1 MTKRPMP
8 REKRKD
14 SQQQKK
20 IVAAEITEATVHS
33 KVSTPPQTAP
43 EAKAPV
49 RPKSPQPKP
58 LTAKPVTAKAAP
70 GKPLAT
76 KPVMATSAPAKPLA
90 ARPSA
95 AKPSAAKPAT
105 AKPVV
110 AKLTVPKTP
119 PAPAPQD
126 PAPERVAETP
136 AARTLAAKTPL
147 ATVAARALVSA
158 AAPDEAA
165 APAPLALEST
175 VEGFQHALQA
185 ASKGAVQV
193 NRKLLDIAQENVNS
207 SLELARDM
215 VGATTPFEVMRLQ
228 MSWLT
233 ACVEALESHAKD
245 LRELS
250 ADLVTNTS
258 KPLREHLRK

>member
-20 IVAAEITEATVHS
+20 IVAAEITEATVHGEAA
-33 KVSTPPQTAP
+33 AP
-43 EAKAPV
+43 IEPAAATKAPV
-49 RPKSPQPKP
+49 RPKS
-58 LTAKPVTAKAAP
+58 LTAKPVMA
-70 GKPLAT
+70 
-76 KPVMATSAPAKPLA
+76 KPVMAKPVMAKAPMAKPLT
-90 ARPSA
+90 
-95 AKPSAAKPAT
+95 AKPAT
-105 AKPVV
+105 AKPLAAKPLA

-119 PAPAPQD
+119 PAPTPQD

-147 ATVAARALVSA
+147 AETAAARAVVSA

-185 ASKGAVQV
+185 AGKGAVQV
-193 NRKLLDIAQENVNS
+193 NCKLLDIAQENVNS

-228 MSWLT
+228 MSWLH
-233 ACVEALESHAKD
+233 ACVEALENHAKD

-250 ADLVTNTS
+250 ADLVTNTT

>member
-33 KVSTPPQTAP
+33 KVSSPPQTAP
-43 EAKAPV
+43 EAKVPV

-95 AKPSAAKPAT
+95 AKPSAAMPAT

-136 AARTLAAKTPL
+136 AARTLAAKTPV
-147 ATVAARALVSA
+147 AETVAARALVSA

-165 APAPLALEST
+165 APAPLEST
-175 VEGFQHALQA
+175 VEGFQHPLQA

-233 ACVEALESHAKD
+233 ACVEALENHARD